1 MSGVFPSPRE
11 TIGVEAETGR
21 NSRYCSITPLLRCDF
36 AVAESIWISYAKQVR
51 PIVDLQARCKVNRM
65 PGLSKEDKLRL
76 LTTMLESRHADLRE
90 QNLNRQGK
98 GHFHVS
104 GMGHE
109 ALAAVSIQMKPG
121 DYIFSYYRD
130 RGLVLGR
137 GMTTR
142 QLGLEYF
149 AKRNTGSGGRQMPSH
164 YSNAD
169 LHIWSVPTP
178 TGSQLLPACGIAWG
192 IQLDGKKNLVV
203 TTVGDAATRQGDFF
217 EALCFA
223 KEKKLPLLFLVEDN
237 AYGISMPTR
246 KTNPLAL
253 NVLES
258 ENWRRINGENV
269 QQVYDA
275 TAEAFEKIRA
285 GNGPFFFW
293 INMER
298 LSSHTSSDDQK
309 LYRSQDELRELE
321 KFDPLK
327 CWKDQL
333 IEEGI
338 VTAEEFARLDSEIK
352 ERIRHEYAEAEKA
365 EDPSPNEL
373 LANVTKPA
381 PKIDKEILPP
391 GKYRIGDT
399 VNKTLRAGLEED
411 PRRILFGEDIEDP
424 KGGVFRLTQKLST
437 EFPKQVFNSPLAEST
452 ILGVACGLAAYGKRP
467 VFELQFIDFIYPGF
481 NQLVTNIS
489 NLRWRSFGN
498 WQCPAVIYAPYGAY
512 LPGGSLWHSQANESA
527 LAHYPGL
534 NVVIP
539 STPADAAGLLW
550 TAMHGEDPVVFLIPK
565 HLLWAEHEYA
575 EPIRA
580 VPLGRARQC
589 TNGSDVTVIAWGNT
603 IEKSLEAIAKIDKET
618 SVELIDLRSIVPWDK
633 AAIEDSVH
641 KTRRLV
647 VVQEDTQNCSVG
659 QMIISHITSTP
670 ELWNELISPPILVSK
685 ANVMIGYNP
694 IYEYAALPDVERIVA
709 AIRRSVATKYERVA
723 VAGIADSGRAE
734 TETAFIQPG
743 SPIPATAGRIQS
755 ITIPVMGEGIRNA
768 KIVSLLKK
776 PGDPVALDDE
786 LCEVETD
793 KAVYPIQSSFAGVM
807 GEWKTKVGDTVEIG
821 QELGT
826 LFTDEASLAE
836 QFQGAAEVS
845 APVTAGVDRGRS
857 VPEREFVRPGSA
869 TPATGIEPAL
879 SPTITRKLS
888 RVIPANLQIDARWHA
903 IQEAREVSK
912 KKDGKEAP
920 SPSVMIAWSV
930 VRAMEKHAPFR
941 RLILDDD
948 QIVQNDDFD
957 LGVAVALEGDRLA
970 TAVITNANKKSW
982 PEFVKIYNETV
993 AATRGGRVD
1002 AMNAP
1007 VVITSLGA
1015 FGVKAGAPIVVPP
1028 SVGTLFVGSAHRELI
1043 PNKNRNESAEV
1054 ITLSLTFDHRV
1065 VNGAGAAAFANEIK
1079 TRIEAFK
1086 IPSEK
1091 VSAESARKR

>member
-1 MSGVFPSPRE
+1 
-11 TIGVEAETGR
+11 
-21 NSRYCSITPLLRCDF
+21 
-36 AVAESIWISYAKQVR
+36 
-51 PIVDLQARCKVNRM
+51 
-65 PGLSKEDKLRL
+65 
-76 LTTMLESRHADLRE
+76 
-90 QNLNRQGK
+90 
-98 GHFHVS
+98 
-104 GMGHE
+104 MGHE
-109 ALAAVSIQMKPG
+109 ALAAVSIQMEPD
-121 DYIFSYYRD
+121 DYIVPYYRD
-130 RGLVLGR
+130 RGLILER

-169 LHIWSVPTP
+169 LHIWSVATT

-203 TTVGDAATRQGDFF
+203 TTVGDAATRQVDFF
-217 EALCFA
+217 EAICFA

-253 NVLES
+253 NVLEPD
-258 ENWRRINGENV
+258 NWRRIDGQNV
-269 QQVYDA
+269 QQIYDA
-275 TAEAFEKIRA
+275 TAEAFGKIRA
-285 GNGPFFFW
+285 GGGPFFFW
-293 INMER
+293 IKMER

-309 LYRSQDELRELE
+309 LYRNEQELRDLE

-333 IEEGI
+333 IKEGI
-338 VTAEEFARLDSEIK
+338 ITADDFARLNSEIK
-352 ERIRHEYAEAEKA
+352 ERIRREYSEAEKA

-373 LANVTKPA
+373 LTNVTKPP
-381 PKIDKEILPP
+381 PKIEKEILPP

-399 VNKTLRAGLEED
+399 VNKTLRAGLEDD

-498 WQCPAVIYAPYGAY
+498 WKCPAVIYAPYGAY

-539 STPADAAGLLW
+539 STPADAAGLLG
-550 TAMHGEDPVVFLIPK
+550 TAMHGDDPVIFLIPK

-589 TNGSDVTVIAWGNT
+589 TSGSDVTVVAWGNT
-603 IEKSLEAIAKIDKET
+603 IEKSLEAIAKIDNET

-633 AAIEDSVH
+633 AAIENSVG

-647 VVQEDTQNCSVG
+647 VVQEDTENCSVG
-659 QMIISHITSTP
+659 QMIISHVTSMP
-670 ELWNELISPPILVSK
+670 ELWNAMISPPILVSK

-709 AIRRSVATKYERVA
+709 AIRHSVSTRHDRA
-723 VAGIADSGRAE
+723 VVVPTRRDDSGRPAKQPE
-734 TETAFIQPG
+734 YVQPG
-743 SPIPATAGRIQS
+743 SAPPATADASKRRVQS
-755 ITIPVMGEGIRNA
+755 ITVPVMGEGIRNA
-768 KIVSLLKK
+768 KVVSLLKK

-807 GEWKTKVGDTVEIG
+807 GEWKTKIGDTVDIG
-821 QELGT
+821 QELGILLT
-826 LFTDEASLAE
+826 EEASLADQLE
-836 QFQGAAEVS
+836 AEAEVS
-845 APVTAGVDRGRS
+845 ADQGTVAAGTTRGVKAIVPSRKERDVAPEDRRRYS
-857 VPEREFVRPGSA
+857 
-869 TPATGIEPAL
+869 GIEPAL

-888 RVIPANLQIDARWHA
+888 RVIPANLQIDARWDA
-903 IQEAREVSK
+903 VREAREAAK
-912 KKDGKEAP
+912 TKHPENAP
-920 SPSVMIAWSV
+920 SPSVMIAWAV

-941 RLILDDD
+941 RLILEDD

-957 LGVAVALEGDRLA
+957 LGVAVALEEDRLA
-970 TAVITNANKKSW
+970 TAVITNANNKTW
-982 PEFVKIYNETV
+982 PEFVKAYNGTV

-1002 AMNAP
+1002 AMNAS
-1007 VVITSLGA
+1007 VVISSLGS
-1015 FGVKAGAPIVVPP
+1015 FEVKSGAPIVVPP
-1028 SVGTLFVGSAHRELI
+1028 SVCTLFVGTAHHELI
-1043 PNKNRNESAEV
+1043 PNKSKNESAEV

-1065 VNGAGAAAFANEIK
+1065 VNGASAAAFANEIK
-1079 TRIEAFK
+1079 KQIEGFK
-1086 IPSEK
+1086 IPQSASGS
-1091 VSAESARKR
+1091 VST

>member
-1 MSGVFPSPRE
+1 
-11 TIGVEAETGR
+11 
-21 NSRYCSITPLLRCDF
+21 
-36 AVAESIWISYAKQVR
+36 
-51 PIVDLQARCKVNRM
+51 M
-65 PGLSKEDKLRL
+65 PVLSKEDKLRL
-76 LTTMLESRHADLRE
+76 LTTIMESRHADLRE

-109 ALAAVSIQMKPG
+109 ALAAVSIQTEPG
-121 DYIFSYYRD
+121 DYIVPYYRD

-169 LHIWSVPTP
+169 LYIWSVPTP
-178 TGSQLLPACGIAWG
+178 TGSQLLPACGMAWG

-223 KEKKLPLLFLVEDN
+223 REKKLPMLFLVEDN
-237 AYGISMPTR
+237 GYGISMPTW
-246 KTNPLAL
+246 KNNPLAL
-253 NVLES
+253 KVLEPD
-258 ENWRRINGENV
+258 NWRRIEGQDV
-269 QQVYDA
+269 QQVYEA
-275 TAEAFEKIRA
+275 SAEAFEKIRA
-285 GNGPFFFW
+285 GAGPFFFW
-293 INMER
+293 IRMER

-309 LYRSQDELRELE
+309 LYRSAEELQALE
-321 KFDPLK
+321 KSDPLK

-333 IEEGI
+333 IEEGAI
-338 VTAEEFARLDSEIK
+338 TAEEFAKLENDVK
-352 ERIRHEYAEAEKA
+352 ERIRSEYAEAEKA

-373 LANVTKPA
+373 LANVSKAA
-381 PKIDKEILPP
+381 PKLNKEILPP

-399 VNKTLRAGLEED
+399 VNKTLRAGLED
-411 PRRILFGEDIEDP
+411 DSRRIIFGEDIEDP

-452 ILGVACGLAAYGKRP
+452 ILGVACGLAAYGRRP
-467 VFELQFIDFIYPGF
+467 VFEVQFIDFIYPAF

-489 NLRWRSFGN
+489 TLRWRSFGN
-498 WQCPAVIYAPYGAY
+498 WKCPTVIYAPYGAY

-534 NVVIP
+534 SVVIP

-550 TAMHGEDPVVFLIPK
+550 TAMHSEDPVVFLIPK
-565 HLLWAEHEYA
+565 HLLWAEHEYT

-589 TNGSDVTVIAWGNT
+589 TNGSDVTVVAWGNT
-603 IEKSLEAIAKIDKET
+603 IEKSLEAIAKIDSET
-618 SVELIDLRSIVPWDK
+618 RVELIDLRSIVPWDK
-633 AAIEDSVH
+633 AAIEKSVR

-647 VVQEDTQNCSVG
+647 VVQEDTENCSVG

-670 ELWNELISPPILVSK
+670 ELWDEMISPPILVSK
-685 ANVMIGYNP
+685 ANVVIGYNP

-709 AIRRSVATKYERVA
+709 AIRHSVSTTHERVA
-723 VAGIADSGRAE
+723 VGAGVDRARSVE
-734 TETAFIQPG
+734 EPEFAQPL
-743 SPIPATAGRIQS
+743 SAPAATADTGKRRVQS
-755 ITIPVMGEGIRNA
+755 ITVPVMGEGIRNA

-807 GEWKTKVGDTVEIG
+807 GEWKTKIGDTVDIG

-826 LFTDEASLAE
+826 LFTEDESLAD
-836 QFQGAAEVS
+836 QFEAAAEVS
-845 APVTAGVDRGRS
+845 AKRGSVAAGGDRDRIAPETALK
-857 VPEREFVRPGSA
+857 EPGSA
-869 TPATGIEPAL
+869 IPATVIEPAL
-879 SPTITRKLS
+879 SPTVTRKLS
-888 RVIPANLQIDARWHA
+888 RVIPANLQIGARWDAIRDARELA
-903 IQEAREVSK
+903 K
-912 KKDGKEAP
+912 KEDGENAP

-941 RLILDDD
+941 RLILEDD

-957 LGVAVALEGDRLA
+957 LGIAVALEGDRLA
-970 TAVITNANKKSW
+970 TAVITNANRKSW
-982 PEFVKIYNETV
+982 PEFAKIYNKTV
-993 AATRGGRVD
+993 SATRGGRVD

-1015 FGVKAGAPIVVPP
+1015 FGVKAAAPIVVPP
-1028 SVGTLFVGSAHRELI
+1028 SVGTLFVGTAHRELI
-1043 PNKNRNESAEV
+1043 SNETENETAEV
-1054 ITLSLTFDHRV
+1054 ITVSLTFDHRV

-1079 TRIEAFK
+1079 KQIEEFTIPTGKTRA
-1086 IPSEK
+1086 
-1091 VSAESARKR
+1091 VSR

>member
-1 MSGVFPSPRE
+1 
-11 TIGVEAETGR
+11 
-21 NSRYCSITPLLRCDF
+21 
-36 AVAESIWISYAKQVR
+36 
-51 PIVDLQARCKVNRM
+51 M
-65 PGLSKEDKLRL
+65 PDLSKEDKLRL
-76 LTTMLESRHADLRE
+76 LTIMLESRHADLRE
-90 QNLNRQGK
+90 QNLIRQGK

-109 ALAAVSIQMKPG
+109 ALAAVSIQMEPD
-121 DYIFSYYRD
+121 DYIVSYYRD

-149 AKRNTGSGGRQMPSH
+149 AKRDTGSAGRQMPSH
-164 YSNAD
+164 YSNAE

-178 TGSQLLPACGIAWG
+178 TGSQLLPACGMAWG
-192 IQLDGKKNLVV
+192 IKLDEKKNLVV
-203 TTVGDAATRQGDFF
+203 TTIGDAATRQGDFF
-217 EALCFA
+217 EAICFA
-223 KEKKLPLLFLVEDN
+223 KEKELPMLFLVEDN

-253 NVLES
+253 NILEGD
-258 ENWRRINGENV
+258 NWRQVEGQDV
-269 QQVYDA
+269 QQVYDV
-275 TAEAFEKIRA
+275 TAEAFKKIRSGA
-285 GNGPFFFW
+285 GPFFFW

-309 LYRSQDELRELE
+309 LYRSAEELE
-321 KFDPLK
+321 VLEKSDPLK

-333 IEEGI
+333 MAEGI
-338 VTAEEFARLDSEIK
+338 VTQQQYAELDNEVK
-352 ERIRHEYAEAEKA
+352 ERVRREYADAEKA

-373 LANVTKPA
+373 LASVTKIPA
-381 PKIDKEILPP
+381 KIDKQILPP

-399 VNKTLRAGLEED
+399 VNKTLRAGLKDD

-437 EFPKQVFNSPLAEST
+437 EFPTQVFNSPLAEST

-498 WQCPAVIYAPYGAY
+498 WKCPAVIYAPYGAY

-550 TAMHGEDPVVFLIPK
+550 SAMQCEDPVIFLIPK
-565 HLLWAEHEYA
+565 HLLWAEHEYKGSI
-575 EPIRA
+575 EA
-580 VPLGRARQC
+580 VPLGKACRVREGA
-589 TNGSDVTVIAWGNT
+589 DVTMVAWGNT
-603 IEKSLEAIAKIDKET
+603 VEKSLEALDAIGNQI
-618 SVELIDLRSIVPWDK
+618 SVELIDLRSIVPWDTT
-633 AAIEDSVH
+633 AIEQSVR
-641 KTRRLV
+641 KTRRIV
-647 VVQEDTQNCSVG
+647 IVQEDTENCSVG
-659 QMIISHITSTP
+659 QMIISHVTGTP
-670 ELWNELISPPILVSK
+670 DLWNELLGPPILVSK
-685 ANVMIGYNP
+685 PNVMIGYNP

-709 AIRRSVATKYERVA
+709 TIKRCVSTKRDRAVLVSEDERRHAPPAFGQRQSALSAT
-723 VAGIADSGRAE
+723 ADSSERHVQA
-734 TETAFIQPG
+734 
-743 SPIPATAGRIQS
+743 
-755 ITIPVMGEGIRNA
+755 ITVPVMGEGIRSA

-776 PGDPVALDDE
+776 SGEPIELDDE

-807 GEWKTKVGDTVEIG
+807 GEWKTEVGDSVEIG

-826 LFTDEASLAE
+826 ILISEPAFTE
-836 QFQGAAEVS
+836 QFDAAARKS
-845 APVTAGVDRGRS
+845 KR
-857 VPEREFVRPGSA
+857 GSA
-869 TPATGIEPAL
+869 EATVAAAAPADLGRHALNHTIEPVL
-879 SPTITRKLS
+879 SPTITRKLN
-888 RVIPANLQIDARWHA
+888 RVIPANLQIDARWDA
-903 IQEAREVSK
+903 LQQARQATRK
-912 KKDGKEAP
+912 KNPEYAP

-941 RLILDDD
+941 RLILEDD
-948 QIVQNDDFD
+948 QIAQHDDFD

-970 TAVITNANKKSW
+970 TAVITNANQKNW
-982 PEFVKIYNETV
+982 PEFVSSYKESV
-993 AATRGGRVD
+993 AATRSGRVD

-1015 FGVKAGAPIVVPP
+1015 FGVKVGAPIVVPP
-1028 SVGTLFVGSAHRELI
+1028 SVGTLFVGTAHRELI
-1043 PNKNRNESAEV
+1043 ANKEKNESAEV

-1065 VNGAGAAAFANEIK
+1065 VNGAGAAAFANEVK
-1079 TRIEAFK
+1079 KQIEGFK
-1086 IPSEK
+1086 IPSTK
-1091 VSAESARKR
+1091 AVSNTH